1 MLTIQ
6 YVLPSPFAEAVL
18 PSSPGNPPEPPRRR
32 RLRLY
37 LVGSPEDV
45 QHTVDHLHL
54 RGCVERGEWSR
65 DIGIPEGG
73 LIIRPEEGN
82 VLRYLQRYR
91 RFGS

>member
-6 YVLPSPFAEAVL
+6 YVLQSPIGEAAQSER
-18 PSSPGNPPEPPRRR
+18 PKKESGQPKRR

-37 LVGSPEDV
+37 LVGSKEDT
-45 QHTVDHLHL
+45 QHTIDHLHL
-54 RGCVERGEWSR
+54 RGCIERGEWSHEI
-65 DIGIPEGG
+65 DIPEGG
-73 LIIRPEEGN
+73 AIIRPDAGD

>member
-6 YVLPSPFAEAVL
+6 YILPSPIAEAARSEL
-18 PSSPGNPPEPPRRR
+18 PKKESEPPQRR

-37 LVGSPEDV
+37 LVGSPDDT
-45 QHTVDHLHL
+45 QHTINHLHL
-54 RGCVERGEWSR
+54 RGCIERGEWSHE
-65 DIGIPEGG
+65 IEIPEGG
-73 LIIRPEEGN
+73 VIIRPDDGD